1 MRRYL
6 ALTAAA
12 VIGLGGVILTAAP
25 ASAACAP
32 ALPDPS
38 TTLIEAD
45 AGGEA
50 TFAIPGLCIGPT
62 GSVTVTDNRA
72 GADVTWTETAGSI
85 PAFTVTAADDTP
97 AVAPVNVLVDL
108 GDGTERSYYLAAYFG
123 VSSEVVW
130 PAAAVPTQIA
140 LPAGGGMGEFSL
152 PGMYWP
158 RYSECEIRVTSTPEN
173 DDFLVGPPSASGAP
187 VEIGLAEGADFIGVL
202 DVSYGLACT
211 PPGGERSGAT
221 YRITLYVGVPIPVAP
236 QLAATG
242 SAPGSGAAA
251 PAAAVLGMLGILAL
265 MRSRRVARR

>member
-1 MRRYL
+1 
-6 ALTAAA
+6 
-12 VIGLGGVILTAAP
+12 
-25 ASAACAP
+25 
-32 ALPDPS
+32 
-38 TTLIEAD
+38 
-45 AGGEA
+45 
-50 TFAIPGLCIGPT
+50 
-62 GSVTVTDNRA
+62 
-72 GADVTWTETAGSI
+72 
-85 PAFTVTAADDTP
+85 
-97 AVAPVNVLVDL
+97 
-108 GDGTERSYYLAAYFG
+108 
-123 VSSEVVW
+123 
-130 PAAAVPTQIA
+130 
-140 LPAGGGMGEFSL
+140 MGEFSL

-265 MRSRRVARR
+265 VRSRRVARR